1 VKYRSSQQCRGYQG
15 RRSMVRGWLVARGMQ
30 PGDAD
35 AWCDAWEVT
44 VEARGIHP
52 EDAAYWT
59 GATTWIAQQRK
70 TRKLP
75 T

>member
-1 VKYRSSQQCRGYQG
+1 
-15 RRSMVRGWLVARGMQ
+15 MVRGWLVARGMQ

>member
-1 VKYRSSQQCRGYQG
+1 MKYRAVSSVAATRVVGPCSG
-15 RRSMVRGWLVARGMQ
+15 LARGARDAAR
-30 PGDAD
+30 DAD